1 MKPDENAKL
10 LNIPAATME
19 MLARCVAVLKPPP
32 ELTLSQWA
40 DRYRMLSP
48 ESSAEP
54 GRWHTDKAPYQREI
68 MDAIGDPHIRRVI
81 IMSAAQ
87 IGKTDAFILNTLGY
101 YMDYAPAPI
110 LVMQPTLDMGQ
121 TFSKDRLAP
130 MLRDTPELRGKV
142 DVKSRYAGNTILKK
156 NFPGGHIT
164 IVGANSATGLASR
177 PIKVL
182 LADEVDRYPASAGTE
197 GDPLSLAQK
206 RQTTFW
212 DKKTVMVSTPVIKGH
227 SRIETEYNQSTKEE
241 WNVPCPE
248 CGHYQPLVWANVVFD
263 PEKPEA
269 DVTYRCERCGCVASE
284 YRWKAQNKKGHFVAE
299 NPGAEARGF
308 HLNTLASTFCGW
320 KEIVQKFL
328 VAKEQLDQGN
338 PEGMK
343 VWVNTEL
350 GETWEEQGE
359 RLDETELFNRREIYD
374 AVVPDD
380 VLVLTAG
387 VDVQDDR
394 FEVEV
399 VGWGVGKENWGIRYQ
414 KIFGDMLKEQVWDDL
429 DAFLSNVFCKKDGT
443 ALRILSCCIDS
454 GGHHA
459 NQVYRFAKARYERG
473 IWAIKGRGGAE
484 VPYISNPSTNNRIKA
499 PLFIIGVDA
508 GKTLLYQRLAH
519 ETKGPNFCHFPA
531 NEEAGYDEVYFKG
544 LTSEKKVVRFRKG
557 RSVTMWELKDSRY
570 KRNEPLDLRNYATAA
585 LEIANPLLTKE
596 GTAQHPRRAGRRQI
610 TGGI

>member
-1 MKPDENAKL
+1 MKKRRMID
-10 LNIPAATME
+10 IPRGTLDV
-19 MLARCVAVLKPPP
+19 LARCAAVLKPPP

-40 DRYRMLSP
+40 DRYRVLSA

-68 MDAIGDPHIRRVI
+68 MDAIGDPHIRKVV

-87 IGKTDAFILNTLGY
+87 IGKTDAFILNPLGY

-130 MLRDTPELRGKV
+130 MIRDTPELRDKV
-142 DVKSRYAGNTILKK
+142 DVKSRYSGNTIMKK

-212 DKKTVMVSTPVIKGH
+212 DKKTVIVSTPVLKGQ
-227 SRIETEYNQSTKEE
+227 SRIETEFNQSTREE
-241 WNVPCPE
+241 WNVPCPA
-248 CGHYQPLVWANVVFD
+248 CGHYQPLVWANVVFERED
-263 PEKPEA
+263 PQGEVRYK
-269 DVTYRCERCGCVASE
+269 CERCGEVLGE
-284 YRWKAQNKKGHFVAE
+284 YQWKQAARRGRFVAE

-359 RLDETELFNRREIYD
+359 VVEDAELLGRRELYEAD
-374 AVVPDD
+374 VPDG

-387 VDVQDDR
+387 IDVQDDR

-399 VGWGVGKENWGIRYQ
+399 VGWGVGKESWGIRYQ
-414 KIFGDMLKEQVWDDL
+414 KIFGDLLKEQVWADL
-429 DAFLSNVFCKKDGT
+429 DAFLLAGFQKKDGT
-443 ALRILSCCIDS
+443 VLHILSACMDS

-459 NQVYRFAKARYERG
+459 DQVLRFTRDRWERKV
-473 IWAIKGRGGAE
+473 WAIKGKGGSD
-484 VPYISNPSTNNRIKA
+484 VPFIRNPTTNNRVKA
-499 PLFIIGVDA
+499 PLFTLGVDA
-508 GKTLLYQRLAH
+508 GKALLYQRLRH
-519 ETKGPNFCHFPA
+519 QTKGPNYCHFPI
-531 NEEAGYDEVYFKG
+531 NEEAGYDGDYFKG
-544 LTSEKKVVRFRKG
+544 LTAEKMVVRFRKG
-557 RSVTMWELKDSRY
+557 RPVVTWELKDSKH

-585 LEIANPLLTKE
+585 LEITNPVLQVTE
-596 GTAQHPRRAGRRQI
+596 GAPQPRIRPAGRRRR
-610 TGGI
+610 GGI

>member
-1 MKPDENAKL
+1 MKKRKL
-10 LNIPAATME
+10 IDLPKPTLE
-19 MLARCVAVLKPPP
+19 LLARCAAALKPPP
-32 ELTLSQWA
+32 AMTLSEWA
-40 DRYRMLSP
+40 DRYRVLSA

-68 MDAIGDPHIRRVI
+68 MDAIGDPHIRKVV

-87 IGKTDAFILNTLGY
+87 IGKTDAFILNPLGY

-130 MLRDTPELRGKV
+130 MIRDTPELRDKI
-142 DVKSRYAGNTILKK
+142 DVKSRYSGNTIMKK

-212 DKKTVMVSTPVIKGH
+212 DKKTVIVSTPVIKGQ
-227 SRIETEYNQSTKEE
+227 SRIETEFNQSTREE

-248 CGHYQPLVWANVVFD
+248 CGHYQPFVWANVVFD
-263 PEKPEA
+263 KDDPQGEVLYK
-269 DVTYRCERCGCVASE
+269 CERCGVVNGEYKWKQASK
-284 YRWKAQNKKGHFVAE
+284 RGRFVPE

-308 HLNTLASTFCGW
+308 HLNTLASTFCLW

-359 RLDETELFNRREIYD
+359 QVEDAALLNRRELYD
-374 AVVPDD
+374 ADVPEG

-399 VGWGVGKENWGIRYQ
+399 VGWGIGKESWGIRYQ
-414 KIFGDMLKEQVWDDL
+414 KIYGDMLKEQVWQDL
-429 DAFLSNVFCKKDGT
+429 DNFLLGGFKKKDGT
-443 ALRILSCCIDS
+443 ALHIMSACIDT
-454 GGHHA
+454 GGHHTD
-459 NQVYRFAKARYERG
+459 QVYRFTAERWERK
-473 IWAIKGRGGAE
+473 IWSIKGKGGAD
-484 VPYISNPSTNNRIKA
+484 VPYIRNPTTNNRVKT

-508 GKTLLYQRLAH
+508 GKALLYQRLRH
-519 ETKGPNFCHFPA
+519 ETKGPNYCHFPL
-531 NEEAGYDEVYFKG
+531 NEEAGYDEQYFIG
-544 LTSEKKVVRFRKG
+544 LTAEKMVVRWRKG
-557 RSVTMWELKDSRY
+557 RSVVAWELKDSKH

-585 LEIANPLLTKE
+585 LEIANPVLQE
-596 GTAQHPRRAGRRQI
+596 GEIAKPIRKRPAGRRRR
-610 TGGI
+610 GGI